1 MHHAYLDKFA
11 ARDSPVHRRDPRA
24 KTAAFFAL
32 LAAAILVPPGLWWPF
47 AAVAVIVVAVWA
59 ASGVPLGYLLKRVVV
74 LSPFILFSLVLF
86 PVFYGGRAVWTAQLG
101 PWQVSVT
108 REGLELSGN
117 IAAKFVLGV
126 LILGLLFS
134 VTRFQHFLYA
144 LSRFRVPQLLV
155 MQLGFLYR
163 YLFVV
168 LDEAER
174 MLRAREARS
183 AGRGGW
189 HLWRAS
195 AGLVGTL
202 FLRSYHRSRR
212 VYWAML
218 ARGFSGE
225 VHVLGRLRWRAAD
238 TAFASSLV
246 AVAAAVTVCWA
257 AVGLR

>member
-11 ARDSPVHRRDPRA
+11 TRDSPVHRRDPRA
-24 KTAAFFAL
+24 KTAAFLAL
-32 LAAAILVPPGLWWPF
+32 LAAAILVPPGTWWPF
-47 AAVAVIVVAVWA
+47 ASVAVIVVALWA
-59 ASGVPLGYLLKRVVV
+59 VSSVPVVYLLKRVVV
-74 LSPFILFSLVLF
+74 LSPFIIFSLVLF
-86 PVFYGGRAVWTAQLG
+86 PVLYDGRAVWTARLG
-101 PWQVSVT
+101 PWRMSVT
-108 REGLELSGN
+108 REGLELAGN
-117 IAAKFVLGV
+117 VAAKFVLGV

-144 LSRFRVPQLLV
+144 LSRLRVPQLLV

-183 AGRGGW
+183 AGLGGPR
-189 HLWRAS
+189 LWRSA

-202 FLRSYHRSRR
+202 FLRSYHRSQR

-218 ARGFSGE
+218 ARGFNGE
-225 VHVLGRLRWRAAD
+225 VHVLGRLRWQAAD
-238 TAFASSLV
+238 TLFVSCFM

-257 AVGLR
+257 AAGLR